1 MEANFKFIVNYGIV
15 ISTKIEAVSQNEA
28 PKRLR
33 LDCGLCAGRGGEK
46 ARHVRGVVSE
56 RGRGVRG
63 VESRTLLLRN
73 ETNALEER
81 RP

>member
-1 MEANFKFIVNYGIV
+1 MEANFKFIVKYGIV

-46 ARHVRGVVSE
+46 ARHVRGVVSAAAGSAVSSRE
-56 RGRGVRG
+56 RFC
-63 VESRTLLLRN
+63 
-73 ETNALEER
+73 
-81 RP
+81 

>member
-63 VESRTLLLRN
+63 RQTAQPRGDAEFVEVN
-73 ETNALEER
+73 I
-81 RP
+81 

>member
-46 ARHVRGVVSE
+46 ARHVRGVVSARP
-56 RGRGVRG
+56 RGPRCRVANAFA
-63 VESRTLLLRN
+63 EKRN
-73 ETNALEER
+73 ERT
-81 RP
+81 